1 MDAKLPPPDPNESLS
16 AVPPGLELAEP
27 LMCFPLGPPSAAAER
42 LASSI
47 LEYRP
52 GALFVFDTR

>member
-1 MDAKLPPPDPNESLS
+1 MELPPPDPNENLS
-16 AVPPGLELAEP
+16 TPPGLDLADP
-27 LMCFPLGPPSAAAER
+27 MMCFPLGSPGAAAER
-42 LASSI
+42 LAGAI

>member
-1 MDAKLPPPDPNESLS
+1 MEPKLPPPDPNEGLT
-16 AVPPGLELAEP
+16 ATPPGLDLAAP
-27 LMCFPLGPPSAAAER
+27 TVCFPLGSPSPAAAR
-42 LASSI
+42 LAGII